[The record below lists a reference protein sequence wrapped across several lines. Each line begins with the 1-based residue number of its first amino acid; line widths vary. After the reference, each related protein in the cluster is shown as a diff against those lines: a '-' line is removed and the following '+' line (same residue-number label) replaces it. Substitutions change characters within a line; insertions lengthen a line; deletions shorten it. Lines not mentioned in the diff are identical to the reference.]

1 MKRPSRI
8 LTLAVFVL
16 VIGVAIAYYNTSSFG
31 YDDANIIS
39 FNNEEL
45 NLFDYNI
52 NFKEVEKKIDKIK
65 EKMPEKY
72 ITIVLK

>member
-8 LTLAVFVL
+8 LTLAAFLL
-16 VIGVAIAYYNTSSFG
+16 VIGVAVAYYNTSSFG

-39 FNNEEL
+39 FNSEEL

-72 ITIVLK
+72 ITIALK

>member
-8 LTLAVFVL
+8 LTLAAFVL
-16 VIGVAIAYYNTSSFG
+16 VIGVAVAYYNTSSFG

-39 FNNEEL
+39 FNSEEL

-52 NFKEVEKKIDKIK
+52 NFKKVEKKIDKIK

-72 ITIVLK
+72 ITIALK

>member
-8 LTLAVFVL
+8 LTLAAFVL
-16 VIGVAIAYYNTSSFG
+16 VIGVAVAYYNTSSFG

-39 FNNEEL
+39 FNSEEL

-72 ITIVLK
+72 ITIALK